1 MKSIARS
8 LVVQT
13 GELMVGGLAVSP
25 RGMSSPG
32 GETTFSPYVTVRF
45 WLTESGGGGN
55 TPAGSCAKVVAANA
69 LNEKMVEKR
78 MMALSEDGTKRSY
91 VVVKQFY

>member
-1 MKSIARS
+1 MKSIAWS

-32 GETTFSPYVTVRF
+32 GETTFSPYAMVRF
-45 WLTESGGGGN
+45 WPTESGGGS
-55 TPAGSCAKVVAANA
+55 TPAGSCAKVEAANV
-69 LNEKMVEKR
+69 LNEKTVERR
-78 MMALSEDGTKRSY
+78 MTALSEDGMKRPC
-91 VVVKQFY
+91 VVLKQLC